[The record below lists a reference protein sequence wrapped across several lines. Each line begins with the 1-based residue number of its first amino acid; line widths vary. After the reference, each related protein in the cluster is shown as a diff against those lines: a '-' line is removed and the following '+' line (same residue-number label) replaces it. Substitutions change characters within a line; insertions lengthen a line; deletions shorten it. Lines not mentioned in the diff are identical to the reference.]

1 MTVRVLHLID
11 SLDLGGAQ
19 EVLYNLVAHHDASRY
34 RPEVAALHG
43 KGPYWA
49 RLSSLD
55 CPLHSLS
62 PRKWIPLWAP
72 RLTALLARN
81 RFPIVHCHLMASN
94 FIGKPIARILGVPV
108 LINHDHSDGSDR
120 MHRPMLLAAD
130 RWANRLSS
138 HVLAVAETTREFLA
152 TRENIAEDRIT
163 VVVNGVD
170 VGRFHRNPDRAA
182 SLRGEL
188 GIPPEGSV
196 VLGVGRF
203 YPVKNFS
210 RFLRVAARVVERIP
224 EAWFVLAGSG
234 PEEDTLRRL
243 ADELKVTER
252 VRFLGTVAD
261 MIPVYSMADVLLIT
275 SESEGTPMALLEALA
290 AETAV
295 VAPSFPGIA
304 HVVTHGQEGFLVERD
319 DEEGFARHV
328 ASLLEDRSLR
338 QAVAD
343 RGLRTVANRFSAE
356 AMTREVEAVYARL
369 LNTGKHGPPPPKTR

>member
-1 MTVRVLHLID
+1 
-11 SLDLGGAQ
+11 
-19 EVLYNLVAHHDASRY
+19 
-34 RPEVAALHG
+34 
-43 KGPYWA
+43 
-49 RLSSLD
+49 
-55 CPLHSLS
+55 
-62 PRKWIPLWAP
+62 
-72 RLTALLARN
+72 
-81 RFPIVHCHLMASN
+81 MASN